1 MGAFNP
7 QESPRMQPATSIL
20 TRLLASALLLALSAC
35 GSLGHSTKEAP
46 EKNTRGQLNV
56 GYSLLYQEADG
67 IPKLNWLIRF
77 KDKSDDM
84 SQVTQDLVTYY
95 QQLADTLQKLSKQFP
110 AVRVDVRTMPEII
123 ADTRKGIGTDM
134 AKDIA
139 PVIGKSGTEFERE
152 ALLTFH
158 DSLNEQRH
166 LVREMLERETVP
178 ALKDFL
184 ETTRYQLDSR
194 YEKVGALLSRRY
206 FAH

>member
-1 MGAFNP
+1 MP
-7 QESPRMQPATSIL
+7 QL
-20 TRLLASALLLALSAC
+20 TRLITATLLLMLAAC
-35 GSLGHSTKEAP
+35 SHFGHSEPATPDKGA
-46 EKNTRGQLNV
+46 RGQLAV

-84 SQVTQDLVTYY
+84 AQVTNELVGYY
-95 QQLADTLQKLSKQFP
+95 QQLAESLQKLSKQFP
-110 AVRVDVRTMPEII
+110 AVRLDVRTMPEIVG
-123 ADTRKGIGTDM
+123 DTRKGIGTDL

-139 PVIGKSGTEFERE
+139 PVVGKSGTEFERE

-166 LVREMLERETVP
+166 LVRAMLERETVP

-184 ETTRYQLDSR
+184 QTTRYQLDSR
-194 YEKVGALLSRRY
+194 YDKVGALLNRRY
-206 FAH
+206 FTH